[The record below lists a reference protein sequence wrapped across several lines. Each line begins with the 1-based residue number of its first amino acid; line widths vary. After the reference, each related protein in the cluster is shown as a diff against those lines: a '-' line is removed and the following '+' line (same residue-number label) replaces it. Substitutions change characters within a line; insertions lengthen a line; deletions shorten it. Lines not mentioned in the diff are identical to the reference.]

1 MKSTVNIY
9 DFRRGFEDS
18 DRKDQFSY
26 EGQEALFDYLEQF
39 EDDTGEEVEF
49 DVIALCCDYTE
60 FDNLQDF
67 KDAYGDEF
75 QTANDIREVTQLIY
89 FDYGNLDKG
98 FIIQNF

>member
-39 EDDTGEEVEF
+39 EDDTGQEVEF
-49 DVIALCCDYTE
+49 DVIGLCCEYTE
-60 FDNLQDF
+60 YDNLKELQE
-67 KDAYGDEF
+67 AYSDEYKTLEYLEDTT
-75 QTANDIREVTQLIY
+75 QVIRIPDTER
-89 FDYGNLDKG
+89 
-98 FIIQNF
+98 FIILDF

>member
-39 EDDTGEEVEF
+39 EDDTGQEVEF
-49 DVIALCCDYTE
+49 DVIGLCCEYTE
-60 FDNLQDF
+60 YDNLKELQEAYSDEYKTLQDL
-67 KDAYGDEF
+67 EETT
-75 QTANDIREVTQLIY
+75 QVIRIPDTER
-89 FDYGNLDKG
+89 
-98 FIIQNF
+98 FIILDF

>member
-49 DVIALCCDYTE
+49 DVIALCCEYTE
-60 FDNLQDF
+60 YDNLKELQEAYSDEYKTLQDL
-67 KDAYGDEF
+67 EETT
-75 QTANDIREVTQLIY
+75 QVIRIPDTER
-89 FDYGNLDKG
+89 
-98 FIIQNF
+98 FIILDF

>member
-49 DVIALCCDYTE
+49 DLIALCCEYTE
-60 FDNLQDF
+60 YDNLKELQEAYSDEYKTLQDL
-67 KDAYGDEF
+67 EETT
-75 QTANDIREVTQLIY
+75 QVIRIPDTER
-89 FDYGNLDKG
+89 
-98 FIIQNF
+98 FIILDF